1 MSGIGI
7 LILAAGASTRLGQ
20 PKQLLS
26 YQGKPLIRQMAEVAI
41 CASSFRAAPLTQ
53 QRFAIASGCQPI
65 GVVLGA
71 YAETIEPHLAD
82 LDIHIICNEQWSTG
96 MAGSI
101 QCGLRN
107 MLAISPELNAI
118 ILMVCDQPF
127 VSPMLIHQLICGYQ
141 ISNYPIV
148 ASEYAGIL
156 GVPALFHRTFFPK
169 LFSLQGDVGAKSII
183 RQHRSRSLGIS
194 FIEGAID
201 LDIPQNLDILLSL
214 V

>member
-1 MSGIGI
+1 M
-7 LILAAGASTRLGQ
+7 LCKR
-20 PKQLLS
+20 
-26 YQGKPLIRQMAEVAI
+26 
-41 CASSFRAAPLTQ
+41 SS
-53 QRFAIASGCQPI
+53 RFAIASDCQPV

-82 LDIHIICNEQWSTG
+82 LDIHIIYNEHWSTG
-96 MAGSI
+96 MASSI
-101 QCGLRN
+101 HCGLRE
-107 MLAISPELNAI
+107 MLAIAPELDAI

-169 LFSLQGDVGAKSII
+169 LFTLQGDVGAKSII
-183 RQHRSRSLGIS
+183 GGHNSKLFYVNFLQPPQLG
-194 FIEGAID
+194 
-201 LDIPQNLDILLSL
+201 LILLL
-214 V
+214 LLHWI

>member
-1 MSGIGI
+1 
-7 LILAAGASTRLGQ
+7 
-20 PKQLLS
+20 
-26 YQGKPLIRQMAEVAI
+26 
-41 CASSFRAAPLTQ
+41 
-53 QRFAIASGCQPI
+53 
-65 GVVLGA
+65 LGA
-71 YAETIEPHLAD
+71 YAETIEPHLTD
-82 LDIHIICNEQWSTG
+82 LDIHIFCNEQWSTG

-107 MLAISPELNAI
+107 MLAISPELDAI

-156 GVPALFHRTFFPK
+156 GVPALFHRTFFPE

-183 RQHRSRSLGIS
+183 RQHRSRSLGIP